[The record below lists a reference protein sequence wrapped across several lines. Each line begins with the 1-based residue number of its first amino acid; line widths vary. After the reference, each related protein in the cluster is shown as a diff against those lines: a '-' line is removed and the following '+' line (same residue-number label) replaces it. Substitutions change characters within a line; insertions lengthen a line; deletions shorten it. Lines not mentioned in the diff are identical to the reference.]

1 VRILIDNKPFR
12 FSPTQILALG
22 FMVIIL
28 VGALLLSLPIST
40 SKRTSMG
47 LINALFQATSAV
59 CVTGLTVVNTAR
71 DLSLFGQ
78 LITIILVQIGGLG
91 FMTMATMI
99 FLVAGK
105 RITLRERLIMQ
116 EALNY
121 FSIQGV
127 VKLTKNILATT
138 FILEGIGAVFLAFRF
153 IPMFGWIKGI
163 YFSIFHSISA
173 FCNAGFDLMGNSLL
187 DFSGDILINFTIMAL
202 IILGGLGF
210 TVMGDVFHHKF
221 QFRKWSLHSKL
232 VILSTI
238 ILLLSGFLFFFIM
251 EYNNVLA
258 NFSFKDKLIASMFH
272 SVTVRTAGFY
282 SIPLEEISEAS
293 KFFTIILM
301 FIGAS
306 PASTGGG
313 IKTVTAMVIIL
324 TVKSVIEGK
333 DDIEV
338 FRRRIPYAIA
348 NRALAI
354 TVISLGVLIFVT
366 IIFSIMEPY
375 PFIDLLF
382 QTSSALGTVGVASF
396 DNSKL
401 SNISKLLTI
410 LCMYTGRV
418 GPLTLTLAL
427 AKRQSSNKNLI
438 HYPEDRIM
446 VG

>member
-1 VRILIDNKPFR
+1 MRIIIDNKPFH

-22 FMVIIL
+22 FVMIIL
-28 VGALLLSLPIST
+28 VGTFLLSLPIST
-40 SKRTSMG
+40 SKGIRMG
-47 LINALFQATSAV
+47 LMDALFQATSAV
-59 CVTGLTVVNTAR
+59 CVTGLTVVNTAS

-78 LITIILVQIGGLG
+78 IITIILVQIGGLG

-116 EALNY
+116 EALNH
-121 FSIQGV
+121 FTIQGV
-127 VKLTKNILATT
+127 VRLTKNILATT
-138 FILEGIGAVFLAFRF
+138 LILEGAGAVLLAFRF

-187 DFSGDILINFTIMAL
+187 DFSGDIIINFTIMAL

-210 TVMGDVFHHKF
+210 SVIRDVYNHRYH
-221 QFRKWSLHSKL
+221 FRKWHLHTKL
-232 VILSTI
+232 VVLSTI

-251 EYNNVLA
+251 EYDNVLA
-258 NFSFKDKLIASMFH
+258 NFSLKDKIIASLFH
-272 SVTVRTAGFY
+272 SVTIRTAGFY
-282 SIPLEEISEAS
+282 STPMEEITEAS

-333 DDIEV
+333 DDIEI

-354 TVISLGVLIFVT
+354 TVISLGFLVFVT
-366 IIFSIMEPY
+366 IIFSIVEPY

-382 QTSSALGTVGVASF
+382 QTSSALGTVGIASF

-401 SNISKLLTI
+401 SDISKLLTI

-418 GPLTLTLAL
+418 GPLTLTLAF
-427 AKRQSSNKNLI
+427 AKRQSSNNNLI
-438 HYPEDRIM
+438 KYPEDQIM

>member
-1 VRILIDNKPFR
+1 MKILRDNKPFR
-12 FSPTQILALG
+12 FSPTQILSLG
-22 FMVIIL
+22 FVVIIL
-28 VGALLLSLPIST
+28 VGTLLLSLPIST
-40 SKRTSMG
+40 SKGTSIS
-47 LINALFQATSAV
+47 LIDALFQATSAI
-59 CVTGLTVVNTAR
+59 CVTGLTVVNTAQ
-71 DLSLFGQ
+71 DLSIFGQ
-78 LITIILVQIGGLG
+78 IITIILIQIGGLG
-91 FMTMATMI
+91 FMTMATTV

-116 EALNY
+116 EALNH
-121 FSIQGV
+121 FTIQGV
-127 VKLTKNILATT
+127 VRLTKNIIATT
-138 FILEGIGAVFLAFRF
+138 FILEGIGAVLLAFRF
-153 IPMFGWIKGI
+153 IPMFGWVKGI

-187 DFSGDILINFTIMAL
+187 DFSGDIIINFTIMAL

-210 TVMGDVFHHKF
+210 SVIRDVYHYRHH
-221 QFRKWSLHSKL
+221 FRKWHLHTKL
-232 VILSTI
+232 VVLSTI

-251 EYNNVLA
+251 EYDNVLA
-258 NFSFKDKLIASMFH
+258 NFTLKDKIIASLFH
-272 SVTVRTAGFY
+272 SVTIRTAGFY
-282 SIPLEEISEAS
+282 STPMGEITEAS
-293 KFFTIILM
+293 KFFIIILM

-333 DDIEV
+333 DDIEI
-338 FRRRIPYAIA
+338 FRRRIPYTIA

-354 TVISLGVLIFVT
+354 TVISLGFLVFVT
-366 IIFSIMEPY
+366 IIFSIVEPY

-382 QTSSALGTVGVASF
+382 QTSSALGTVGIASF

-401 SNISKLLTI
+401 SDISKLLTI

-418 GPLTLTLAL
+418 GPLTLTLAF
-427 AKRQSSNKNLI
+427 AKRQSSNNNLI
-438 HYPEDRIM
+438 KYPEDQIM

>member
-1 VRILIDNKPFR
+1 MKILRDNKPFR
-12 FSPTQILALG
+12 FSPTQILSLG
-22 FMVIIL
+22 FVVIIL
-28 VGALLLSLPIST
+28 VGTLLLSLPIST
-40 SKRTSMG
+40 SKGTSIS
-47 LINALFQATSAV
+47 LIDALFQATSAI
-59 CVTGLTVVNTAR
+59 CVTGLTVVNTAQ
-71 DLSLFGQ
+71 DLSIFGQ
-78 LITIILVQIGGLG
+78 IITIILIQIGGLG
-91 FMTMATMI
+91 FMTMATTV

-116 EALNY
+116 EALNH
-121 FSIQGV
+121 FTIQGV
-127 VKLTKNILATT
+127 VRLTKNILATT
-138 FILEGIGAVFLAFRF
+138 LILEGAGAVLLAFRF

-187 DFSGDILINFTIMAL
+187 DFSGDIIINFTIMAL

-210 TVMGDVFHHKF
+210 SVIRDVYNHRYH
-221 QFRKWSLHSKL
+221 FRKWHLHTKL
-232 VILSTI
+232 VVLSTI

-251 EYNNVLA
+251 EYDNVLA
-258 NFSFKDKLIASMFH
+258 NFSLKDKIIASLFH
-272 SVTVRTAGFY
+272 SVTIRTAGFY
-282 SIPLEEISEAS
+282 STPMEEITEAS

-333 DDIEV
+333 DDIEI

-354 TVISLGVLIFVT
+354 TVISLGFLVFVT
-366 IIFSIMEPY
+366 IIFSIVEPY

-396 DNSKL
+396 DNSML

-418 GPLTLTLAL
+418 GPLTLTLAF
-427 AKRQSSNKNLI
+427 AKRQSSNNNLI
-438 HYPEDRIM
+438 KYPEDQIM

>member
-1 VRILIDNKPFR
+1 MRILIDNKFFR

-22 FMVIIL
+22 FVAIIL
-28 VGALLLSLPIST
+28 IGTLLLSLPIST
-40 SKRTSMG
+40 SRGTSMG
-47 LINALFQATSAV
+47 FIDALFQATSAV
-59 CVTGLTVVNTAR
+59 CVTGLTVVNTAQA
-71 DLSLFGQ
+71 LSIFGQ
-78 LITIILVQIGGLG
+78 IITIILIQIGGLG

-99 FLVAGK
+99 FLIAGK
-105 RITLRERLIMQ
+105 RITLRERLIIQ
-116 EALNY
+116 EALNH

>member
-1 VRILIDNKPFR
+1 MRILIDNKPFR

-127 VKLTKNILATT
+127 VRLTKNILATT

-163 YFSIFHSISA
+163 YFSIFHSVSA

-187 DFSGDILINFTIMAL
+187 DFPGDILINFTIMSL

-232 VILSTI
+232 VVLSTI

-282 SIPLEEISEAS
+282 SIPLEEITEAS

-410 LCMYTGRV
+410 LCMYTGRA